1 MQTWLLRNPGASVD
15 TEDVVCIS
23 GEGGT
28 VALRVFPFLVT
39 EGHFELVGWDRML
52 VDKIHGERKCNNCK
66 RQAPPSGFSPREP
79 LK

>member
-1 MQTWLLRNPGASVD
+1 MQTWLLRNLGASVD

-39 EGHFELVGWDRML
+39 EGHFELVG
-52 VDKIHGERKCNNCK
+52 
-66 RQAPPSGFSPREP
+66 
-79 LK
+79 